1 MSGLNA
7 LIIDDQAE
15 NVEVMGR
22 LLNANGVDYQAIYD
36 TTQLESVMIQMGPI
50 DVIFLD
56 LEMPDRTGY
65 EILKVLRT
73 EFRLETPIIACTV
86 HTNEIAHARDVGFDG
101 FIAKPLDLNLF
112 PSQLSDVLNGKA
124 VWDAS

>member
-22 LLNANGVDYQAIYD
+22 LLIANGVNYHAIYD
-36 TTQLESVMIQMGPI
+36 TTQLESVMKEIGSI
-50 DVIFLD
+50 DIVFLD
-56 LEMPDRTGY
+56 LEMPNRTGY
-65 EILKVLRT
+65 EILEVLRT
-73 EFRLETPIIACTV
+73 EFQLETPIIACTV
-86 HTNEIAHARDVGFDG
+86 HSNEIAHARAVGFDG

-112 PSQLSDVLNGKA
+112 PSQLFNVLNGKS